1 MDATPWAKPPARVP
15 TCRGNALAHRH
26 TTCCRQGG
34 GGEGGCNR
42 GKGEGGL
49 GSPSPPSPLC
59 TVSCAA
65 MSFDLVLKPCCD
77 GCGSTSDL
85 YGSNCKH
92 TTLCL
97 SCGKTMAANRGR
109 CHLCGAFITKLI
121 REYNVRAS
129 ANIDKAFYIGRFV
142 TGLPPFS
149 KKSSE
154 NRWSLHKEGLQGRQ
168 LTDTLREK
176 YKNKPWILEDETGQ
190 HQYQGQIEGSQSTTA
205 TYYLLMMHGKEFLA
219 FPAGSW
225 YNFSKIAQYKQL
237 TLEEAEEKMN
247 KRRHNAT
254 GYERWMMKAA
264 TNGAAAFGEAK
275 KNEEASKGEADGNSR
290 LKKGKSSDDG
300 EHSDKGEENEDE
312 EEARKNRLGLS
323 KKGVDDDEEGA
334 KGGEFDL
341 DDDDIEKGD
350 DWEHE
355 ETFTDDD
362 EAVGNDPEEREDLAP
377 EIPAPPEIK
386 QDDEEEDEE
395 DGGLSKSGKE
405 LKKLLG
411 RAAGLNESDGEEEDD
426 DDDDDEIGMSPVL
439 APKQKD
445 APKDEPTENT
455 PSKAAAPSGS
465 ARSTPTTS
473 KSSKAKRKPG
483 SDDVKSNNGLP
494 VKKMK
499 DNPSSKD
506 ELPTSSKSNVPPKSS
521 PATTSRPGSTPS
533 TAPVTED
540 EIRTVLL
547 SATPLTTQDLVA
559 KFKARLK
566 SQEDKNAF
574 ADILRRISKIQKANG
589 PELKEM
595 IGSGI
600 FAANNDDVQL
610 ESENSFLTSRYG
622 TYSHSYQFR
631 FNGKGTI
638 LPEKP
643 MLLAGVAKQRELN
656 GTLLSDSEPR
666 LKKRLSDAKSRELSG
681 HDIFARPREV
691 PLRPLAA
698 QYLELNDKGLGRT
711 TPRKSPPTVNI
722 AQVNLIGNGIFKDVA
737 PSRFSEK
744 TRSKAKL
751 KELIGNDIFA
761 DRKDPPRY
769 YFGGIRKPPG
779 GESSITL
786 A

>member
-1 MDATPWAKPPARVP
+1 
-15 TCRGNALAHRH
+15 
-26 TTCCRQGG
+26 
-34 GGEGGCNR
+34 
-42 GKGEGGL
+42 
-49 GSPSPPSPLC
+49 
-59 TVSCAA
+59 

-97 SCGKTMAANRGR
+97 SCGKTMAANRCR

-168 LTDTLREK
+168 LTDTLRDK

-190 HQYQGQIEGSQSTTA
+190 HQFQGQIEGSQSTTA

-264 TNGAAAFGEAK
+264 TNGAAAFGEIK
-275 KNEEASKGEADGNSR
+275 KNEDASKGEADGSSR

-411 RAAGLNESDGEEEDD
+411 RAAGLNESDGEEEED

-455 PSKAAAPSGS
+455 PSKAAPPSGS

-499 DNPSSKD
+499 DNSSAKD
-506 ELPTSSKSNVPPKSS
+506 EPPTSSKSNIPSKPS

-600 FAANNDDVQL
+600 FAVNNDDVQL
-610 ESENSFLTSRYG
+610 ESENSFLTSSYG
-622 TYSHSYQFR
+622 TYSHKDQFC
-631 FNGKGTI
+631 FNGNGTI

-643 MLLAGVAKQRELN
+643 MLLAGVAKQRELS
-656 GTLLSDSEPR
+656 GTLLSESEPR

-681 HDIFARPREV
+681 HDIFAGPREV

-711 TPRKSPPTVNI
+711 TPRKSPLTVNVAQRTAGPNNFLFGDEIPVRTSKKMHAKKI
-722 AQVNLIGNGIFKDVA
+722 ADLTGNDIFKDVA
-737 PSRFSEK
+737 PPGFSEK

-761 DRKDPPRY
+761 DKKDPPRY

>member
-1 MDATPWAKPPARVP
+1 
-15 TCRGNALAHRH
+15 
-26 TTCCRQGG
+26 
-34 GGEGGCNR
+34 
-42 GKGEGGL
+42 
-49 GSPSPPSPLC
+49 
-59 TVSCAA
+59 

-129 ANIDKAFYIGRFV
+129 ANMDKAFYIGRFV

-149 KKSSE
+149 KKISE

-168 LTDTLREK
+168 LTDNLREK

-205 TYYLLMMHGKEFLA
+205 TYYLLMMQGKEFLA

-264 TNGAAAFGEAK
+264 TNGPAAFGEI
-275 KNEEASKGEADGNSR
+275 KNEDVTKAEADGSVR
-290 LKKGKSSDDG
+290 LKKGKSNDDG
-300 EHSDKGEENEDE
+300 NHSDKGEEDDDE
-312 EEARKNRLGLS
+312 EGARKNRLGLN
-323 KKGVDDDEEGA
+323 KKAIDDDEEGA
-334 KGGEFDL
+334 KGGDFDL
-341 DDDDIEKGD
+341 DDEDIEKGD

-386 QDDEEEDEE
+386 QDDEDEDEE
-395 DGGLSKSGKE
+395 DGGLSKSGRE

-411 RAAGLNESDGEEEDD
+411 RASGLNESDGDEDDEDD
-426 DDDDDEIGMSPVL
+426 DLSAVGIPQFDDEIGMSPVL

-455 PSKAAAPSGS
+455 TSKASPPSTS
-465 ARSTPTTS
+465 ARSSPVTS
-473 KSSKAKRKPG
+473 KSSKSKRKAG
-483 SDDVKSNNGLP
+483 SDDAKISNGLP
-494 VKKMK
+494 AKKVKA
-499 DNPSSKD
+499 DNSNAKAEP
-506 ELPTSSKSNVPPKSS
+506 PTSSKRNVPPKSLH
-521 PATTSRPGSTPS
+521 ATTSKLGTMSS

-566 SQEDKNAF
+566 SQEDKKAF

-589 PELKEM
+589 HNY
-595 IGSGI
+595 I
-600 FAANNDDVQL
+600 V
-610 ESENSFLTSRYG
+610 
-622 TYSHSYQFR
+622 
-631 FNGKGTI
+631 
-638 LPEKP
+638 
-643 MLLAGVAKQRELN
+643 
-656 GTLLSDSEPR
+656 
-666 LKKRLSDAKSRELSG
+666 
-681 HDIFARPREV
+681 
-691 PLRPLAA
+691 LR
-698 QYLELNDKGLGRT
+698 DK
-711 TPRKSPPTVNI
+711 
-722 AQVNLIGNGIFKDVA
+722 
-737 PSRFSEK
+737 
-744 TRSKAKL
+744 
-751 KELIGNDIFA
+751 
-761 DRKDPPRY
+761 
-769 YFGGIRKPPG
+769 
-779 GESSITL
+779 
-786 A
+786 